1 MGSLVFDGFIEM
13 MFFGFRVVFKI
24 LIPLIYH
31 LIMYITNILL
41 QLFQEQDPTVSAES
55 VMKRA
60 TVIWSIVGL
69 VLMAL
74 FLANGV
80 YDARVLF
87 FPFGLAAA
95 GFFVTRQLT
104 QWWIPPEVFDGVEPD
119 GIGTQPDALEPVI
132 NGEQIPFDQARVDG
146 VLLGKEIHYG

>member
-1 MGSLVFDGFIEM
+1 MGDLIVNEFFKM
-13 MFFGFRVVFKI
+13 MIFGFRVIFNV
-24 LIPLIYH
+24 LLPLIYN
-31 LIMYITNILL
+31 LIMFITRLLL

-60 TVIWSIVGL
+60 TVIWSVVGL

-87 FPFGLAAA
+87 FPLGLAAA

-104 QWWIPPEVFDGVEPD
+104 QWWIPPEVFDGVDPA

>member
-1 MGSLVFDGFIEM
+1 MGDLIVNEFFKM
-13 MFFGFRVVFKI
+13 MIFGFRVIFNV
-24 LIPLIYH
+24 LLPLIYN
-31 LIMYITNILL
+31 LIMFITRLLL

-60 TVIWSIVGL
+60 TVIWSVVGL

-87 FPFGLAAA
+87 FPLGLAAA

-104 QWWIPPEVFDGVEPD
+104 QWWIPPEVFDGSGTDMGMLPD
-119 GIGTQPDALEPVI
+119 SLEPVSEA
-132 NGEQIPFDQARVDG
+132 EQVPFDPARVNG
-146 VLLGKEIHYG
+146 VLLGQEIHYE

>member
-1 MGSLVFDGFIEM
+1 MGDLIVNEFFKM
-13 MFFGFRVVFKI
+13 MIFGFRVIFNV
-24 LIPLIYH
+24 LLPLIYN
-31 LIMYITNILL
+31 LIMFITRLLL

-60 TVIWSIVGL
+60 TVIWSVVGL

-87 FPFGLAAA
+87 FPLGLAAA

-104 QWWIPPEVFDGVEPD
+104 QWWIPPEVFEGS
-119 GIGTQPDALEPVI
+119 GIEMGMLPESLEPTADE
-132 NGEQIPFDQARVDG
+132 EQIPFDPARVNG
-146 VLLGKEIHYG
+146 VLLGQEIHYE